1 MAGSISFGNAPCLV
15 ISSDRQH
22 LLTMKRRS
30 FNSPLAA
37 AARERKRTAFT
48 LIELLVVIA
57 IIAILAAM
65 LLPALSKAKNRGQQ
79 TRCISNLKQLGL
91 GMMLYLTDN
100 RDTFAGSASRNT
112 YGFQTDDWIYWRTN
126 APYNTTAPIEKSP
139 VISLL
144 GKMTTS
150 QAVQVFR
157 CPMDKDDSGR
167 LAVGQPYYLFSYTM
181 NSYGTEGMSS
191 TPGMQ
196 VKISRVKRPATKIML
211 AEEVATTKRGD
222 TPPPPVNYQAVVDD
236 GRWVPDG
243 NYVTVRHNKRADVS
257 FADGHVQSV
266 THQFAIMRINSHPDN

>member
-1 MAGSISFGNAPCLV
+1 M
-15 ISSDRQH
+15 R
-22 LLTMKRRS
+22 LLG
-30 FNSPLAA
+30 FNSPVRTAS
-37 AARERKRTAFT
+37 RGRKLTAFT

-126 APYNTTAPIEKSP
+126 APYNNTAPVEKSP

-144 GKMTTS
+144 GKMTTE
-150 QAVQVFR
+150 QAMQVFR
-157 CPMDKDDSGR
+157 CPMDNDDSGR
-167 LAVGQPYYLFSYTM
+167 RAVGQPYYLFSYTM

-191 TPGMQ
+191 VPGMR
-196 VKISRVKRPATKIML
+196 VKISKVKRPSAKIML

-222 TPPPPVNYQAVVDD
+222 TPPPPINYQAVVDD

-243 NYVTVRHNKRADVS
+243 NYVTVRHNKKADVS
-257 FADGHVQSV
+257 FADGHVRPV
-266 THQFAIMRINSHPDN
+266 TPQFAILRINSHPDN